1 MLVLSRRPGETLR
14 IGDDVT
20 LKILGIHGQQVRIGI
35 AAPKNVQVDRGEVR
49 DRLDAA
55 KDPTP

>member
-14 IGDDVT
+14 IGEDVT
-20 LKILGIHGQQVRIGI
+20 LKILGINGQQVRIGFD
-35 AAPKNVQVDRGEVR
+35 APKSVRIDRGEVR
-49 DRLDAA
+49 NRINAE